1 MKNIYSQ
8 AYELFKQGFRY
19 YFDREEIT
27 VITQSNEQFQIN
39 TAEEELLLT
48 YFQKIP
54 LHEATRFLTAANILA
69 RISEHAKNTI
79 SINPGS
85 IIRIGKALKKFGFEK
100 RKSNSLYLWAVNE
113 IPTQIK

>member
-1 MKNIYSQ
+1 MKYVYSQ
-8 AYELFKQGFRY
+8 AYEHYKQGFRY

-27 VITQSNEQFQIN
+27 AITQSNEQFQIN

-54 LHEATRFLTAANILA
+54 LHEATHFLTAANILT
-69 RISEHAKNTI
+69 RLSEHARNTI

-85 IIRIGKALKKFGFEK
+85 IIRLGKALKKHGFEK
-100 RKSNSLYLWAVNE
+100 RKSNSLHLWAVNE
-113 IPTQIK
+113 LSQF